1 MVRMKLIQTTKH
13 ITPDEYFVVDGI
25 SDHCFH
31 TEDSRSTFRGK
42 FLSLFDIF
50 LYPLLKLTKYVHL
63 LFSRLFDR
71 NLYRPP
77 TLIFRA
83 KISFLVF
90 SGRAMG
96 TGIQCNNITVL
107 SVISYAE
114 LGIGVM

>member
-13 ITPDEYFVVDGI
+13 VTPDEYFVVDGI

-63 LFSRLFDR
+63 LFSSLFDR

-90 SGRAMG
+90 QWQGYGDWNTM
-96 TGIQCNNITVL
+96 
-107 SVISYAE
+107 
-114 LGIGVM
+114 

>member
-1 MVRMKLIQTTKH
+1 MVRMKLIQTTTQ

-31 TEDSRSTFRGK
+31 TEDSRSTFRRK

-71 NLYRPP
+71 NSLQA
-77 TLIFRA
+77 THINIQS

-90 SGRAMG
+90 
-96 TGIQCNNITVL
+96 QW
-107 SVISYAE
+107 
-114 LGIGVM
+114 LGYGDWNTM